1 MTNLLII
8 GGHGKVGLLAA
19 PKLVDK
25 GFQVTSLIRNPDQV
39 PAIESL
45 GASALVQ
52 DVTTLDAAGWDELLG
67 RFDVVVWSAG
77 NGGRGGQD
85 VTYAVDRDAAL
96 AVVDSL
102 ERLAAS
108 GTTPRY
114 INVSYAGATQHSVPE
129 EDSFFAYADA
139 KKTVDE
145 RLNSTEG
152 LEYLILGP
160 AALTEETA
168 TGWAPVGNDVPREQW
183 TTARDLVADVITEFA
198 GRDNLPENR
207 TVEFIDGERPVSE
220 I

>member
-1 MTNLLII
+1 MTNVLFI

-25 GFQVTSLIRNPDQV
+25 GLEVTSLIRNPDHV
-39 PAIESL
+39 SDIESL
-45 GASALVQ
+45 GATALVQ
-52 DVTTLDAAGWDELLG
+52 DVTTLDANGWDKLLSG
-67 RFDVVVWSAG
+67 YDVVVWSAG
-77 NGGRGGQD
+77 NGGRGGQE

-102 ERLAAS
+102 ERLAAK

-129 EDSFFAYADA
+129 EDSFFAYADS
-139 KKTVDE
+139 KKTVDD

-152 LEYLILGP
+152 LDYLILGP
-160 AALTEETA
+160 AALTEETS
-168 TGWAPVGNDVPREQW
+168 TGWAPVSTEVPREQW
-183 TTARDLVADVITEFA
+183 TTARDLVAEVITEFA